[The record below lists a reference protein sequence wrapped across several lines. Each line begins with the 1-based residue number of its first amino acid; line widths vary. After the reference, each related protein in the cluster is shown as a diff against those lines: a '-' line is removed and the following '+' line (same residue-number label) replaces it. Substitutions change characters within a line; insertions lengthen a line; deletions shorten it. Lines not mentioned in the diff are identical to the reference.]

1 METKKIELK
10 VEGMNCTNCALGIK
24 KQLEKE
30 GFEEVEVNF
39 ATAEVSF
46 ANVSKDK
53 ILLAKDKINSLGY
66 QVVEPD
72 ESSKKGLSSIEKKF
86 YFSIIFTIPL
96 LVAMFL
102 PFPILHHPI
111 FQLCLTIPVFILGL
125 FHFGKSAYHSLK
137 SGVPNMDVL
146 IILGATAA
154 FIYSLIGT
162 INQLGHHYLFYET
175 TASIIS
181 LILLGN
187 MLEHIA
193 VKRTT
198 SAIDELVKMQKVVAK
213 KIIID
218 SDTETIEEIESFK
231 IRKDDLLL
239 INSGDKIPMD
249 GEIYWGN
256 GSIDE
261 SMITGES
268 IPIDKTISD
277 TLIGGTILLSGNIK
291 MKVTAVGKETVL
303 SQIIELVKNAQQD
316 KPTLQSLADKISAIF
331 VPAVVFISIITFIL
345 SYFIFHVEFQ
355 SSLMQSIAVLVIACP
370 CALGL
375 AIPTAVIVGVG
386 RVAKNGILIKG
397 GSTLQKFS
405 SVKKIIFD
413 KTGTLTTGKFKINQI
428 TCFGKTEEEI
438 KSIVL
443 SLEKFSSHPIAKSLV
458 LELNKYEPFE
468 VINVEETKGLGI
480 SADNQ
485 SGKTFQIGSYEIAKA
500 YTTDNSHS
508 IYLLE
513 NNKLIAHID
522 IEDEI
527 KPDAIACIEYFN
539 NKGIETILLSGD
551 KKEKCELFANKIGIK
566 KVFSEQSP
574 EDKLRIIDELAK
586 EGDVA
591 MVGDGI
597 NDAPALAK
605 ATVGVLLS
613 NATQVA
619 IKSAQVVLMN
629 GNLSLLPKTY
639 AISKNTIKIIKQNLF
654 WAFFYNVIAIPFA
667 AVGLLSP
674 MIAAAAM
681 AMSDIVVVFNS
692 LRLKHKRLE

>member
-1 METKKIELK
+1 M
-10 VEGMNCTNCALGIK
+10 
-24 KQLEKE
+24 
-30 GFEEVEVNF
+30 
-39 ATAEVSF
+39 
-46 ANVSKDK
+46 
-53 ILLAKDKINSLGY
+53 
-66 QVVEPD
+66 
-72 ESSKKGLSSIEKKF
+72 
-86 YFSIIFTIPL
+86 
-96 LVAMFL
+96 
-102 PFPILHHPI
+102 
-111 FQLCLTIPVFILGL
+111 
-125 FHFGKSAYHSLK
+125 
-137 SGVPNMDVL
+137 
-146 IILGATAA
+146 
-154 FIYSLIGT
+154 
-162 INQLGHHYLFYET
+162 
-175 TASIIS
+175 
-181 LILLGN
+181 
-187 MLEHIA
+187 
-193 VKRTT
+193 
-198 SAIDELVKMQKVVAK
+198 
-213 KIIID
+213 
-218 SDTETIEEIESFK
+218 
-231 IRKDDLLL
+231 
-239 INSGDKIPMD
+239 
-249 GEIYWGN
+249 
-256 GSIDE
+256 
-261 SMITGES
+261 
-268 IPIDKTISD
+268 
-277 TLIGGTILLSGNIK
+277 
-291 MKVTAVGKETVL
+291 
-303 SQIIELVKNAQQD
+303 
-316 KPTLQSLADKISAIF
+316 
-331 VPAVVFISIITFIL
+331 
-345 SYFIFHVEFQ
+345 
-355 SSLMQSIAVLVIACP
+355 
-370 CALGL
+370 
-375 AIPTAVIVGVG
+375 IVGVG

-480 SADNQ
+480 SADD
-485 SGKTFQIGSYEIAKA
+485 KTGNNFQIGSYGIAKA
-500 YTTDNSHS
+500 YTTDNTHS

-513 NNKLIAHID
+513 DNKLIAHID
-522 IEDEI
+522 MEDEI
-527 KPDAIACIEYFN
+527 KPDAIACVKYFN

-605 ATVGVLLS
+605 ATVGVSLS